1 MNSLIS
7 FGLRNWTHLLRLLLL
22 GLTLTLLVQ
31 DHNHMAFAVLGALLL
46 LNFRLFAQAREFA
59 EEHPYRILGIRSLD
73 MGLSVAL
80 LGTILY
86 REVLLQGG
94 AWPVMLVAGWG
105 LLLVRL
111 ILYPI
116 YAVSLI
122 RADKDVGYSSVWSK
136 LARTGITVTTM
147 AYVFDIQHYREI
159 MMGAMM
165 LLIFGSGTAYLYRY
179 YRDPDHRKPLSI
191 ASQITVSRIVLTPV
205 FIWVFFHDSDLDY
218 TNNLLIFKVLA
229 FVMVCLFMF
238 TDWLDGYLARKMN
251 EVSTLGKYLD
261 PFSDKISNF
270 TIFLCFMASG
280 YANIW
285 MVALIYFREASVET
299 LRTLAASQGLT
310 IAARP
315 SGKWKTAIQG
325 VGILLVL
332 AGAIAQNYIPGAGFW
347 ESFAWWV
354 MASITGVTLLS
365 GADYFWSSREVLKKY
380 L

>member
-1 MNSLIS
+1 MKSCIH
-7 FGLRNWTHLLRLLLL
+7 FVCRNWAHVLRLLLL
-22 GLTLTLLVQ
+22 GLTLSLILL
-31 DHNHMAFAVLGALLL
+31 DFNHAAFGVLGLLMI
-46 LNFRLFAQAREFA
+46 LNFRLFLQAREF
-59 EEHPYRILGIRSLD
+59 EEEQPYRILGIRSLD

-86 REVLLQGG
+86 REVLLQHNGVPYMLLAG
-94 AWPVMLVAGWG
+94 WILLLIRLVA
-105 LLLVRL
+105 
-111 ILYPI
+111 YPI
-116 YAVSLI
+116 YCISLI
-122 RADKDVGYSSVWSK
+122 RGDKDVGYSSPWSK
-136 LARTGITVTTM
+136 LARIGVTITTM

-159 MMGAMM
+159 LMGAMM
-165 LLIFGSGTAYLYRY
+165 LLMMGSGIAFLYRY
-179 YRDPDHRKPLSI
+179 YRDRDHRKPLSL
-191 ASQITVSRIVLTPV
+191 ASQITVSRIALTPV

-218 TNNLLIFKVLA
+218 TNNLLVFKALA
-229 FVMVCLFMF
+229 FLMVALFMF

-280 YANIW
+280 YASIW

-310 IAARP
+310 IAARQ

-325 VGILLVL
+325 IGILLVL
-332 AGAIAQNYIPGAGFW
+332 AGAIAQNYLPNPAFW
-347 ESFAWWV
+347 DSFAWWV
-354 MASITGVTLLS
+354 MASITGITLAS
-365 GADYFWSSREVLKKY
+365 GVDYFVSSKDVLKKY